1 MNKDVTPRE
10 AGLMP
15 FIRMKKNENF
25 IGKTALA
32 EELKHPMSRQVVMLE
47 VDTDE
52 VDPEGDESVLVCGKP
67 VGYTTSGCFSPKINK
82 GKTRKT
88 GNFTGYSKHFYTE
101 KVMLLLPAKLD

>member
-1 MNKDVTPRE
+1 MTGFRAWGREMNKDVTPRE

-32 EELKHPMSRQVVMLE
+32 EELKQPMLRQVVMLE

-82 GKTRKT
+82 GKTRNI
-88 GNFTGYSKHFYTE
+88 GNFTG
-101 KVMLLLPAKLD
+101 